1 MLERKLS
8 CTILYESCNYV
19 KTAYY
24 LQRTILK
31 YWKSKFKN
39 AILAID
45 FVIIISSVHYQIV
58 KNT

>member
-45 FVIIISSVHYQIV
+45 FVIIISSVHY
-58 KNT
+58 